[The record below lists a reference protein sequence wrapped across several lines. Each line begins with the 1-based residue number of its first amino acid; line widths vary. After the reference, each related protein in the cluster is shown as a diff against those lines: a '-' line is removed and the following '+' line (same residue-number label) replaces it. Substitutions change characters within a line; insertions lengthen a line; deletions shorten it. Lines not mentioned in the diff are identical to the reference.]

1 MTLKGERPSRVPSEL
16 GYTLEQASLV
26 QRICNCRDSAEV
38 LGVPRNSSKDDV
50 LKAYKKLAVLLHPD
64 KNLAPGSDE
73 AFKIVSQAKDELL
86 RTK

>member
-1 MTLKGERPSRVPSEL
+1 MALKGEKLSRIPSEL

-38 LGVPRNSSKDDV
+38 LGVSWSCSKDDV

-73 AFKIVSQAKDELL
+73 AFKVISQAKDELL

>member
-1 MTLKGERPSRVPSEL
+1 MKGERPSKNPSQL

-26 QRICNCRDSAEV
+26 QRICSCRDSAEV
-38 LGVPRNSSKDDV
+38 LGVSRSSSKDDV

-73 AFKIVSQAKDELL
+73 AFKVISRAKDELL